1 MTKIMTQGETISR
14 GPGRPKHST
23 VERLPIGREEHEEIL
38 LHVAQCVV
46 KQSIADKLVKMCT
59 ILHHTGLRASELR
72 LITKGDIM
80 SAIEEGS
87 RQGKFSL
94 SNDTKTNTTRLI
106 RLSRKGIEEFRELFD
121 VGWEDHE
128 RHERLFLNK
137 KGKVLT
143 AGGIVKLLNN
153 NIKKALA
160 SKLYSSH
167 SYRSGLCTDLLNPK
181 KGNIPANIVQQ
192 IIGHK
197 NLQTTLKYNFASEED
212 LADALERVR

>member
-1 MTKIMTQGETISR
+1 MNKIMSQNETIKR
-14 GPGRPKHST
+14 GSGRPKHST

-38 LHVAQCVV
+38 LHIAQCVV
-46 KQSIADKLVKMCT
+46 KQTVAQKLVEMCT

-80 SAIEEGS
+80 SAIEEGA

-106 RLSRKGIEEFRELFD
+106 RLSKKGIEEFRDLFD

-128 RHERLFLNK
+128 RSQRLFLNK
-137 KGKVLT
+137 QGKVLT
-143 AGGIVKLLNN
+143 AGGIVKILNN
-153 NIKKALA
+153 NIKKALG

-167 SYRSGLCTDLLNPK
+167 SYRAGYIRDLLN
-181 KGNIPANIVQQ
+181 KGNVQANVVQKLV
-192 IIGHK
+192 GHK
-197 NLQTTLKYNFASEED
+197 NLQTTLRYNFASEED
-212 LADALERVR
+212 LLDALERVR